1 MKKSSASSTPANS
14 TTAVNSTANLPPVPP
29 ANISVTQPSQLAN
42 QALPLPT
49 QWMDLMLIVE
59 ELVGGEKA
67 GTMAF
72 KEAIQALMTY
82 WEVESWDRLLFW

>member
-1 MKKSSASSTPANS
+1 
-14 TTAVNSTANLPPVPP
+14 
-29 ANISVTQPSQLAN
+29 
-42 QALPLPT
+42 
-49 QWMDLMLIVE
+49 MDLMLIVE